1 MKVIQA
7 QVLLAIHITDLP
19 DMEDLTVLVEAG
31 APSLYPA
38 QLIVRASSR
47 TWNAP
52 LFCGEEDPVAYLSR
66 MSTARLRDALEFSR
80 PFTNRDAQQV
90 RGIASDLAQVIP
102 AAVLAHLARLHAAP
116 ATAAEGSA
124 P

>member
-7 QVLLAIHITDLP
+7 EVLLAIHITDLV

-38 QLIVRASSR
+38 QLIVRASAR

-52 LFCGEEDPVAYLSR
+52 LFCGEEDPVAYLAR
-66 MSTARLRDALEFSR
+66 MSEGRLRDALEFSR
-80 PFTNRDAQQV
+80 PFSHRDAHQV
-90 RGIASDLAQVIP
+90 RDMTTDLGRVVP
-102 AAVLAHLARLHAAP
+102 AAVRIHLERLHAAP
-116 ATAAEGSA
+116 AVREA
-124 P
+124 